1 MSEDPTHGQA
11 IVSAGYS
18 TRVWN
23 FYRTAMGKI
32 LRVEESDEGSLTV
45 KVLKDGAWA
54 DAPLGMI
61 GLRIS
66 ATTRRL
72 TASEIDHLPA

>member
-1 MSEDPTHGQA
+1 MRILRTVAPRLQRG
-11 IVSAGYS
+11 ILGYV
-18 TRVWN
+18 RD
-23 FYRTAMGKI
+23 FYRTAMGKT

-54 DAPLGMI
+54 DAPLGMV

-66 ATTRRL
+66 PTTRRL
-72 TASEIDHLPA
+72 TAREISNLPA